1 MIYYGGLFS
10 QDWFPRLIE
19 SGCFEAIISKS
30 ASKAAFSFSFIPKV
44 LSE

>member
-1 MIYYGGLFS
+1 MVDCSPKTRL
-10 QDWFPRLIE
+10 PRLIE

-30 ASKAAFSFSFIPKV
+30 ASKAGFSFSFIPKV